1 MSKTSLKSLRL
12 LVPGLLLVVG
22 GVIPIFFGPTSVATT
37 LALNEKLLVWL
48 LPFVLGALYH
58 ILNLRRYFFAPAIE
72 DINDRLIRSLL
83 EPFSNHEV
91 IGPAFARI
99 KTGRKVLNI
108 FYNIVD
114 NDKSLTER
122 AKHVYLNG
130 LLLSSLADVRAITF
144 LLLPFYLGSLVFSK
158 QPVFLWY
165 IGGAI
170 VLHIISARLITLVR
184 NTHMELGAKQTDF
197 ILQIKRAELE
207 RLLIEE
213 ASRQ

>member
-1 MSKTSLKSLRL
+1 MSKTTLKTLRL
-12 LVPGLLLVVG
+12 LIPGLLFVIG
-22 GVIPIFFGPTSVATT
+22 GVIPIFFGPASVTTT
-37 LALNEKLLVWL
+37 LARNEKVLVCL

-58 ILNLRRYFFAPAIE
+58 ILNLRRYFFAPAIG
-72 DINDRLIRSLL
+72 DINDQLIRTLL
-83 EPFSNHEV
+83 EPFSNHPIV
-91 IGPAFARI
+91 GPAFT
-99 KTGRKVLNI
+99 KLKGGRKMMNI

-144 LLLPFYLGSLVFSK
+144 LLLPFYFGSLVFSK
-158 QPVFLWY
+158 QPVFWWY

-170 VLHIISARLITLVR
+170 VVHMICAPLIRMVT
-184 NTHMELGAKQTDF
+184 NTHIELGGQQTDF
-197 ILQIKRAELE
+197 ILQIKKAELE